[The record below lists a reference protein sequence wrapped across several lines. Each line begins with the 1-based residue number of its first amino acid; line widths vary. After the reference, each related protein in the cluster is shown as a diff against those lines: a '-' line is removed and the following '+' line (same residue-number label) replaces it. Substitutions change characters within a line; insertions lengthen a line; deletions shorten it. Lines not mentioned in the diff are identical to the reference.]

1 MREANG
7 GIDAANGAQI
17 EGYSRHKRLHIR
29 YLFQWPFPE
38 DPWGMAKMAKEI
50 LIGFHPETL
59 KFPSPSDGGGVGW
72 GW

>member
-7 GIDAANGAQI
+7 GIDAANGAQFENLISHYGKQAAKAGIKRSDILAANKKVRGVI

-38 DPWGMAKMAKEI
+38 DP
-50 LIGFHPETL
+50 
-59 KFPSPSDGGGVGW
+59 
-72 GW
+72 

>member
-1 MREANG
+1 MFLIRQVCEMREANG

-38 DPWGMAKMAKEI
+38 DP
-50 LIGFHPETL
+50 
-59 KFPSPSDGGGVGW
+59 
-72 GW
+72 